1 MIKQYNQYIYKD
13 GQWLLV
19 GASDQNNFI
28 TYILQKDG
36 DTITLKGDDDSTSD
50 VVIKEFSDEAKA
62 KLENIAAGAQVN
74 VLEGVK
80 VNGTKL
86 TIDGE
91 KLVDISVPTKLSQL
105 TNDADYVTDANYV
118 HTDNNYTTA
127 EKNKLAG
134 IAASADVNTI
144 EQIKVNNSAL
154 TPDGNKIVNITV
166 PTKLTDLTN
175 DNNFVTDANYVHT
188 DNNYTTAEKN
198 KLAGLSN
205 YDDTEIKQQIAQ
217 AGKIDT
223 IKVNGTAQP
232 VVDKTVSLTI
242 PTVPTNISA
251 FTNDKKYQTEDE
263 VTSLI
268 ADAVGE
274 IQTLEYSV
282 VGSLPATGEVGV
294 IYLVSN
300 GGANPNI
307 YDEYIYIN
315 GNFEKIGTT
324 EVNLSGYLT
333 KTEAGQV
340 YAKVTDLKTINGQS
354 LLGNGQDIKIRG
366 CKILNVTDWENG
378 PIESSYE
385 GETIIP
391 NDVFSGHR
399 YTNTYEAVKTQMELN
414 ETTQNEFGSVC
425 IIFGDVGLIGIYSYI
440 PANNHIGIMASSQTR
455 DYWEDGINPEA
466 NIPNTIII
474 QGSPNRSQT
483 AFILD
488 IFNYNNELKT
498 VNNRI
503 LRGTDNIS
511 TPEIWQSNT
520 SYLENQIVF
529 HEDKIYKAVKNIE
542 ESSDFGFVKGDT
554 ETLSPQTGLDL
565 TDSIVNFVYSVDYD
579 QVASLLNS
587 TTTTL
592 EDLIP
597 GVSSLSSLLGTSVAI
612 KLVETTENIIMVF
625 GIESAIPAAETDTVT
640 ESMWQAYVVLCPRQD
655 DGTVSIEDFSKI
667 MSDIIDVIFVPSLK
681 EQFFE
686 QNEITPDDLIKYYY
700 PIENESIVYINNSIN
715 VIDSISR
722 PVEDYNWIQILNKQ
736 NFIEGPS
743 TVKELSKVPNLYNS
757 DTIQEVQEHVG
768 AIVYRTNLK
777 EYDYEIYF
785 ELPKYKTYE

>member
-105 TNDADYVTDANYV
+105 TNDADYVADANYV

-232 VVDKTVSLTI
+232 VVNKTVSLTI

-251 FTNDKKYQTEDE
+251 FTNDKNYQTEDE

-300 GGANPNI
+300 GGTNPNI

-333 KTEAGQV
+333 KTEAGET
-340 YAKVTDLKTINGQS
+340 YAKVTDLKTINGES
-354 LLGNGQDIKIRG
+354 LLGIGQDIKIKG
-366 CKILNVTDWENG
+366 CKILNATDWDNA
-378 PIESSYE
+378 PIESS
-385 GETIIP
+385 
-391 NDVFSGHR
+391 NDVFLGYR
-399 YTNTYEAVKTQMELN
+399 YTNTIEAVKTQMELN
-414 ETTQNEFGSVC
+414 ETTQDEFGSVC
-425 IIFGDVGLIGIYSYI
+425 IRCGEVALVGVYNYSS
-440 PANNHIGIMASSQTR
+440 ASNHIRIIASSQIR
-455 DYWEDGINPEA
+455 A
-466 NIPNTIII
+466 
-474 QGSPNRSQT
+474 
-483 AFILD
+483 L
-488 IFNYNNELKT
+488 
-498 VNNRI
+498 
-503 LRGTDNIS
+503 
-511 TPEIWQSNT
+511 
-520 SYLENQIVF
+520 
-529 HEDKIYKAVKNIE
+529 
-542 ESSDFGFVKGDT
+542 
-554 ETLSPQTGLDL
+554 
-565 TDSIVNFVYSVDYD
+565 
-579 QVASLLNS
+579 
-587 TTTTL
+587 
-592 EDLIP
+592 
-597 GVSSLSSLLGTSVAI
+597 
-612 KLVETTENIIMVF
+612 
-625 GIESAIPAAETDTVT
+625 
-640 ESMWQAYVVLCPRQD
+640 
-655 DGTVSIEDFSKI
+655 
-667 MSDIIDVIFVPSLK
+667 
-681 EQFFE
+681 
-686 QNEITPDDLIKYYY
+686 
-700 PIENESIVYINNSIN
+700 
-715 VIDSISR
+715 
-722 PVEDYNWIQILNKQ
+722 
-736 NFIEGPS
+736 
-743 TVKELSKVPNLYNS
+743 
-757 DTIQEVQEHVG
+757 
-768 AIVYRTNLK
+768 
-777 EYDYEIYF
+777 
-785 ELPKYKTYE
+785 

>member
-19 GASDQNNFI
+19 GVSDQNNFI

-36 DTITLKGDDDSTSD
+36 DTITLKGDDNSTSD

-105 TNDADYVTDANYV
+105 TNDADYVADANYV

-134 IAASADVNTI
+134 IAASADVNII

-274 IQTLEYSV
+274 IQTLEYNV
-282 VGSLPATGEVGV
+282 VSSLPATGETGI

-324 EVNLSGYLT
+324 EIDLSGYLT
-333 KTEAGQV
+333 KVEAGET
-340 YAKVTDLKTINGQS
+340 YAKVTNLKTINGQS
-354 LLGNGQDIKIRG
+354 LLGNGQDIKIKG
-366 CKILNVTDWENG
+366 CKILNVTDWDNA
-378 PIESSYE
+378 PIVSSYE

-399 YTNTYEAVKTQMELN
+399 YTNTIEAVKTQMELN
-414 ETTQNEFGSVC
+414 ETTQDEFGSVC
-425 IIFGDVGLIGIYSYI
+425 IRCGEIALVGVYNYSS
-440 PANNHIGIMASSQTR
+440 ANDIIVIMASSQIR
-455 DYWEDGINPEA
+455 DY
-466 NIPNTIII
+466 
-474 QGSPNRSQT
+474 
-483 AFILD
+483 
-488 IFNYNNELKT
+488 
-498 VNNRI
+498 
-503 LRGTDNIS
+503 
-511 TPEIWQSNT
+511 
-520 SYLENQIVF
+520 
-529 HEDKIYKAVKNIE
+529 
-542 ESSDFGFVKGDT
+542 
-554 ETLSPQTGLDL
+554 
-565 TDSIVNFVYSVDYD
+565 
-579 QVASLLNS
+579 
-587 TTTTL
+587 
-592 EDLIP
+592 
-597 GVSSLSSLLGTSVAI
+597 
-612 KLVETTENIIMVF
+612 
-625 GIESAIPAAETDTVT
+625 
-640 ESMWQAYVVLCPRQD
+640 
-655 DGTVSIEDFSKI
+655 
-667 MSDIIDVIFVPSLK
+667 
-681 EQFFE
+681 
-686 QNEITPDDLIKYYY
+686 
-700 PIENESIVYINNSIN
+700 
-715 VIDSISR
+715 
-722 PVEDYNWIQILNKQ
+722 
-736 NFIEGPS
+736 
-743 TVKELSKVPNLYNS
+743 
-757 DTIQEVQEHVG
+757 
-768 AIVYRTNLK
+768 
-777 EYDYEIYF
+777 
-785 ELPKYKTYE
+785 